1 MPSSTEGWNPD
12 WLVAGAGEAHLEPAA
27 SYIAD
32 FRGGLTCLIDTQ
44 LCGCTR
50 ASCRPFPVSVGHA
63 LSHHGHASRTERP
76 LNHGTG
82 GVGFVSPASFNRGL

>member
-1 MPSSTEGWNPD
+1 MLTYLIRKTAKLEFSPD
-12 WLVAGAGEAHLEPAA
+12 Y
-27 SYIAD
+27 SNSAD